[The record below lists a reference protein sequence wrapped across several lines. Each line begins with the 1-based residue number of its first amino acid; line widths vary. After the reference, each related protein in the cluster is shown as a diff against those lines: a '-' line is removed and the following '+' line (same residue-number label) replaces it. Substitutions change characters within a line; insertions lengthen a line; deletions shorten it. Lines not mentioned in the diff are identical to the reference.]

1 MLTPHPPTDSS
12 TAGSTDQWGRVR
24 LATSPKSST
33 TTWCRYSNSA
43 ISGKETSSPPPPP
56 PPPPHTHTPPLPV
69 CRRYSRLCWSTG
81 KKPVVAPY
89 SGHMLEMVARSAMD
103 SAATPGPKNSTNLPT
118 TPIWRRCCE
127 RDRMTSQTCPPPRSD
142 TGAVRET
149 KRHLH
154 KLAYPTTLIWRRW
167 HWQHNGI
174 IYTCLLL
181 VMWAQHLHKLA
192 YPFVFLNATCD
203 MKIKSPSS
211 C

>member
-1 MLTPHPPTDSS
+1 MLTPPPPPPHLS

-43 ISGKETSSPPPPP
+43 DQWERTKQPPPPP
-56 PPPPHTHTPPLPV
+56 QTHPLPV

-103 SAATPGPKNSTNLPT
+103 SPATPGPKNSTNLPT

-127 RDRMTSQTCPPPRSD
+127 RDRMTSQTCPPPQFD
-142 TGAVRET
+142 AGAARET
-149 KRHLH
+149 EWNLH
-154 KLAYPTTLIWRRW
+154 KLACHPDTGNT
-167 HWQHNGI
+167 
-174 IYTCLLL
+174 
-181 VMWAQHLHKLA
+181 MA
-192 YPFVFLNATCD
+192 
-203 MKIKSPSS
+203 SS
-211 C
+211 IHACY